1 MYKTTLK
8 GRTASLAL
16 KTATKSDQDGLKS
29 RGDWDA
35 ALEETGSGGLGGA
48 APRRNGDAYQWQSQG
63 KPRAARRPLD
73 GRA

>member
-29 RGDWDA
+29 RGDWDT
-35 ALEETGSGGLGGA
+35 ALEETREGGLEDA
-48 APRRNGDAYQWQSQG
+48 AP
-63 KPRAARRPLD
+63 
-73 GRA
+73 